1 MLGAPG
7 WYVRCLSSRADILIH
22 SRIIPFFR
30 ARDRPLHRLTFNEAA
45 TYLSRKRTGADAGIL
60 RHRSGFNEAATYL
73 SRKRAPSGLRLCA
86 CSRASMRPRLICRG
100 NGDRSML
107 RAHAKA
113 LQ

>member
-45 TYLSRKRTGADAGIL
+45 TYSSRKLYSGGVPCSNGI
-60 RHRSGFNEAATYL
+60 S
-73 SRKRAPSGLRLCA
+73 SGLL
-86 CSRASMRPRLICRG
+86 PRNRNFETARG
-100 NGDRSML
+100 KVQYRRNRRSP
-107 RAHAKA
+107 
-113 LQ
+113 